1 MTESP
6 SKDGTADAYEG
17 KLKMIA
23 TKSTST
29 KQVTGRKVNQIEKQ
43 NNSAQQ
49 TQMQTINKN

>member
-6 SKDGTADAYEG
+6 SKDGTTDAYES

-29 KQVTGRKVNQIEKQ
+29 KQVEKQ
-43 NNSAQQ
+43 NNLAQQ
-49 TQMQTINKN
+49 TQMQKINKN